1 MTLESC
7 AERSQAQKAAECM
20 IPLEHNVQGR
30 DVRGDRKQSGFQG
43 WEEGDLGV
51 AANWWFPFGVMER
64 SEI

>member
-1 MTLESC
+1 
-7 AERSQAQKAAECM
+7 M